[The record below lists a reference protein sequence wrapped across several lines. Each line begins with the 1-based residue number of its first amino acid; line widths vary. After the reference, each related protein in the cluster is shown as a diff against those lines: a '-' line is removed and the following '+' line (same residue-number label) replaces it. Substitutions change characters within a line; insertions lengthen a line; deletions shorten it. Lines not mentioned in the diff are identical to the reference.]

1 MKKTIASL
9 LIAASPLAFS
19 AQLDISRASLKAN
32 TPGSDNT
39 AAYMLVE
46 NPTKDDVRIVAA
58 ESSVAE
64 FTELHS
70 HRMDGDRMIM
80 RKEKYID
87 VDAGEAV
94 RFVPNGYHIM
104 LINLKKRMKHGE
116 QENITLKYDDGTTQ
130 TVTFEVFDPRK
141 AAE

>member
-1 MKKTIASL
+1 MKKVIASL
-9 LIAASPLAFS
+9 LLAVSPLAFS
-19 AQLDISRASLKAN
+19 AQLDISRTNLKAN

-46 NPTKDDVRIVAA
+46 NLTDKDVRIVSAA
-58 ESSVAE
+58 SDVAE

-80 RKEKYID
+80 RQEKYID
-87 VDAGEAV
+87 VDAGETV

-116 QENITLKYDDGTTQ
+116 VEDITLIYDDGTSQ
-130 TVTFEVFDPRK
+130 TVPFTVIDPRK
-141 AAE
+141 AG